1 MANQIIVTK
10 DHAVQV
16 SVEPTPQVQ
25 VSYSRS
31 AILSITTVD
40 HANTA
45 NTVTNNAQPNIT
57 SVGTLTGLNV
67 NGNVTANF
75 FLGNLVG
82 NISGNFT
89 VPGSNTAILYN
100 ETGNA
105 GASDAFKFDYASNT
119 VNLIGNLYA
128 SNLHGEG
135 GNLSNIQAGNVI
147 GNIANANFASFANV
161 ANIANTSNSVNVA
174 NVVGIGNIAVLN
186 LDGNAGNILYG
197 NGVFSA
203 VPNISNVANANF
215 ANFAGNIVNGTSNVT
230 IPVANGNVYVNANA
244 GTDKQWNFGTDG
256 NLVLPNLA
264 VLGDAYNDGGISL
277 KAAPNGYSL
286 IASNDLDQYVQADNT
301 AVYIGTDYPANNHS
315 WIFQKDG
322 NTVFPQNSTVNLG
335 NQAVANYFSGDGH
348 LLSNING
355 SNITGTVA
363 NANFASYA
371 NLATTANSVSVA
383 NVVGIGNIA
392 TTNYDG
398 NASNILYGNGGFY
411 ALPTISNVGNA
422 NFANY
427 AGNAFSVSGSNVVGQ
442 VANANYSLYSN
453 IANTANLATF
463 ATTANSVAGA
473 NVSGQ
478 VANAN
483 YALYANIASTANTV
497 AGANVTG
504 VVANANY
511 ATYAGTAYSVSGS
524 NVSGEVANA
533 NYATY
538 AGTAYSVSG
547 SNVTGYVA
555 NSNHA
560 TVSDS
565 ANSVAVANVVGIGN
579 IATTNYDGNANHVLY
594 GNGAWAN
601 IPTVSNVA
609 NANYANFAGT
619 VITNAQP
626 NITSVGTLGNLSV
639 TGTIT
644 TGAVDAGNIDI
655 SGTTIS
661 TLNDLDL
668 QIQANGI
675 HISDTTSSSE
685 VDVFS
690 DGVYVKTG
698 GDTYNWQFSETGN
711 FVLPGNT
718 FAINYANGSPVNL
731 DGPVANANYANFAG
745 NAFSV
750 NGANVS
756 GTVANANYAAFSNVA
771 NSANSVAGAN
781 VTGIVANANYAAFSN
796 VANTAN
802 LVAGANVSGI
812 VANAN
817 YAAYAGNV
825 TSTVAN
831 ANFAAYAGNVTV
843 ASQGNITTVGNLLNL
858 NIVNTTANS
867 TQFLFTP
874 NGTNVGL
881 AGQNTASFVINQFNT
896 QPGISNQVLNMQFT
910 AARGNATNPSN
921 VANADY
927 IGSMSWNTWNTNTY
941 IRNARVTVLAPQGG
955 NTAQWGSNVTWGA
968 GSYFIN
974 TGNPLGNITSN
985 TSLTTQN
992 IFGMTPF
999 GALSLTPGTPGPN
1012 AAVQNALT
1020 LVSYGANTDGAGGI
1034 VNRIVF
1040 QRARGNRDSNQT
1052 VQNGDGVGGFF
1063 TTAYG
1068 NGAFSTSGAAS
1079 MYMQVDTAYGNITST
1094 FVPIRLNFST
1104 QSSNG
1109 TNYTTAFLPD
1119 GNVTF
1124 PSGGAVISS
1133 YYYGDGSNL
1142 SNISGSNIT
1151 GAVNLAN
1158 YATTANSVAGANVSG
1173 QVGNALIAGTVYT
1186 NAQPNITSTGTLT
1199 GLTVSGNANISNLQ
1213 LNQFQETV
1221 YSYGSASGTIT
1232 PDFNNGSIQQLTLTG
1247 NITMNSLGNAIAGRS
1262 MTLILTQDGTGNRT
1276 LTSTMKFAGGSKTLS
1291 TAASAIDIISVFYD
1305 GSTYYSVLSKGY
1317 A

>member
-197 NGVFSA
+197 NGVFST
-203 VPNISNVANANF
+203 VPNVSNVANANF
-215 ANFAGNIVNGTSNVT
+215 ANFAGNAFSVSGSNV
-230 IPVANGNVYVNANA
+230 
-244 GTDKQWNFGTDG
+244 
-256 NLVLPNLA
+256 
-264 VLGDAYNDGGISL
+264 
-277 KAAPNGYSL
+277 
-286 IASNDLDQYVQADNT
+286 
-301 AVYIGTDYPANNHS
+301 
-315 WIFQKDG
+315 
-322 NTVFPQNSTVNLG
+322 
-335 NQAVANYFSGDGH
+335 SGV
-348 LLSNING
+348 
-355 SNITGTVA
+355 VA
-363 NANFASYA
+363 NANYSAYAGQANTA
-371 NLATTANSVSVA
+371 NLATYATTANSVSVA

-473 NVSGQ
+473 NVSGT

-538 AGTAYSVSG
+538 AGTAYSVNG

-560 TVSDS
+560 IVSDS
-565 ANSVAVANVVGIGN
+565 ANSVTVANVVGIGN

-619 VITNAQP
+619 VVTNAQP

-639 TGTIT
+639 TGNID
-644 TGAVDAGNIDI
+644 TGNLTVNNVMTGKQFKAAMGNDPDAYNGYSYDGAGNILVGMYSDG
-655 SGTTIS
+655 SGDVNFYAGNSKSMHINNTGV
-661 TLNDLDL
+661 DLYGNVNVNNSYNL
-668 QIQANGI
+668 P
-675 HISDTTSSSE
+675 
-685 VDVFS
+685 FS
-690 DGVYVKTG
+690 DGTTNQAIVTDG
-698 GDTYNWQFSETGN
+698 AGS
-711 FVLPGNT
+711 LS
-718 FAINYANGSPVNL
+718 FATINN
-731 DGPVANANYANFAG
+731 
-745 NAFSV
+745 
-750 NGANVS
+750 
-756 GTVANANYAAFSNVA
+756 
-771 NSANSVAGAN
+771 
-781 VTGIVANANYAAFSN
+781 IANANYAAFSN

-802 LVAGANVSGI
+802 SVAGANVTGI

-843 ASQGNITTVGNLLNL
+843 ASQGNITTVGNLLTL
-858 NIVNTTANS
+858 NVINATANS

-896 QPGISNQVLNMQFT
+896 QPSISNQVLNMQFT

-955 NTAQWGSNVTWGA
+955 NTAQWGSNVAWGA

-999 GALSLTPGTPGPN
+999 GSLSLTPGTPGPN